1 MWSYLMS
8 LTASI
13 YLDVEWDKKFYI
25 SFVQSFKKNWL
36 PTRFINRINHPRT
49 LFGCLPNLIYSSL
62 YKRKQIRNRVWYKTS
77 SNQIWETK
85 G

>member
-25 SFVQSFKKNWL
+25 SFVPSFKKNWL
-36 PTRFINRINHPRT
+36 PMATRFINRINHPRT

-62 YKRKQIRNRVWYKTS
+62 
-77 SNQIWETK
+77 
-85 G
+85 